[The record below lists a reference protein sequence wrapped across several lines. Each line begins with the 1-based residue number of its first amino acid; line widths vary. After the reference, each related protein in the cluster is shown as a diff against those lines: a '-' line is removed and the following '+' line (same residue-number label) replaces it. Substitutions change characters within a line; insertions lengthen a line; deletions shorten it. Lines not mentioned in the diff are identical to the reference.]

1 MKQQPVFCHLFILP
15 RPMLFSFV
23 LSCRKGHFEPA
34 ASPLTQPPHYFMH
47 MSRSRQIRIQKVAL
61 LLVLLESLDLCF
73 TLRLDLS
80 HLQYVAVCCCMLQF
94 VVQDSARSLRS
105 QNSSNPCHNG
115 CVVACCSI
123 RLRASNVISPGRVNT
138 ILQTCIKN
146 SSLPRGT
153 LFSLRSPESSHSC
166 LSFSCPSK

>member
-1 MKQQPVFCHLFILP
+1 
-15 RPMLFSFV
+15 MLFSFV

-80 HLQYVAVCCCMLQF
+80 HLQYVAVCCCMLQHLLF
-94 VVQDSARSLRS
+94 KTRHVVSGHRIGATPAIMGVL
-105 QNSSNPCHNG
+105 
-115 CVVACCSI
+115 
-123 RLRASNVISPGRVNT
+123 
-138 ILQTCIKN
+138 
-146 SSLPRGT
+146 
-153 LFSLRSPESSHSC
+153 
-166 LSFSCPSK
+166 